1 MVYYAFLK
9 WQTSE
14 PNYRYLLTAPDAE
27 TIDEWWREASTK
39 YPEHVKRLGPDFY
52 SWGSD
57 TQAWDLAP
65 SFLNKIIYTL
75 LNDRDGRIISN
86 FAQPPR
92 VSVLSGDSYY
102 IRSKSSPELYWLEKG
117 GLIYATKQGRTRFT
131 FRLDG
136 ERDSD
141 RNRTVIIG
149 KDYISV
155 SAVGGSTRK
164 YVSVNDNGEVVLS
177 GHSCRMYYGDLKN
190 MYLAQGEIDNLGNA
204 SLMKADGFGEEWEL
218 VR

>member
-1 MVYYAFLK
+1 MIEMVVSSPTSLNLQESASLVVIRKFPQGILQKLLCLTYY
-9 WQTSE
+9 
-14 PNYRYLLTAPDAE
+14 
-27 TIDEWWREASTK
+27 
-39 YPEHVKRLGPDFY
+39 
-52 SWGSD
+52 
-57 TQAWDLAP
+57 
-65 SFLNKIIYTL
+65 
-75 LNDRDGRIISN
+75 
-86 FAQPPR
+86 
-92 VSVLSGDSYY
+92 SYY

-136 ERDSD
+136 DRDSD

-149 KDYISV
+149 KDYISI
-155 SAVGGSTRK
+155 SAVGGSTQK

-177 GHSCRMYYGDLKN
+177 GHSCRMYYNDLKN